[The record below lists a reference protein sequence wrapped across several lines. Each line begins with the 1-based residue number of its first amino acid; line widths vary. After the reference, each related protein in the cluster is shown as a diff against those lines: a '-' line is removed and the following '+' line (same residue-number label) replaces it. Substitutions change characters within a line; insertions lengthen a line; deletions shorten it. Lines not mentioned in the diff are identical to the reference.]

1 MGFSK
6 FLSEIGFKDNFEQPV
21 LSLGTTVSYM
31 GEVFKQTAPSELV
44 QLDDRRH
51 FPKDRWINF
60 GLDIKRCKI
69 YVTLCGSQSH

>member
-1 MGFSK
+1 
-6 FLSEIGFKDNFEQPV
+6 
-21 LSLGTTVSYM
+21 M

-60 GLDIKRCKI
+60 GLDIKRFKI
-69 YVTLCGSQSH
+69 YVTLCGSQSR